1 MNDHGQAWRLKSLLP
16 AEAMQRFAECPF
28 LLVPVGGTALQ
39 SARLPL
45 GTDTIIVEHLADD
58 VSARRGIVRAPA
70 LEYGVHP
77 TTRASEGGV
86 ALRRK
91 TLHRVVNELIDSWET
106 GGGVRHF
113 VLLTALANEAHL
125 EALSTVRT
133 EEAEVHTVDIFGLD
147 FEQRLRSTTPG
158 ARLGELVTS
167 LMMHIAPAL
176 VGPMASGP
184 ATESVEMF
192 GEGAVFASPRTGQA
206 VYDFMLDRILHLVD
220 RAIAEG

>member
-1 MNDHGQAWRLKSLLP
+1 MSDQGRAWRLKSLLP
-16 AEAMQRFAECPF
+16 AEAMRHLAGRPF

-39 SARLPL
+39 SERLPL

-58 VSARRGIVRAPA
+58 VSARRRIVRAPA

-77 TTRASEGGV
+77 TSRASRGGV

-113 VLLTALANEAHL
+113 LLLTALANEAHL
-125 EALSTVRT
+125 EALSTIRT
-133 EEAEVHTVDIFGLD
+133 EDAEVYTVDVFGLD
-147 FEQRLRSTTPG
+147 FGHLLRSTTPA

-167 LMMHIAPAL
+167 LMLHIAPAL
-176 VGPMASGP
+176 VGPMADGP
-184 ATESVEMF
+184 ATESAELF
-192 GEGAVFASPRTGQA
+192 GEGAAVASPATGEA
-206 VYDFMLDRILHLVD
+206 VYQFLLERVLHLVD
-220 RAIAEG
+220 RTLAQG

>member
-1 MNDHGQAWRLKSLLP
+1 MSDQGRAWRLKSLLP
-16 AEAMQRFAECPF
+16 DEAMRRFAERPF
-28 LLVPVGGTALQ
+28 LLVPVGGTSLQ
-39 SARLPL
+39 SERLPL

-77 TTRASEGGV
+77 AARAARGGV

-91 TLHRVVNELIDSWET
+91 TLHRVVNELIDSWEK

-125 EALSTVRT
+125 EALSTIRT
-133 EEAEVHTVDIFGLD
+133 DTAEVYTVDVFGLD
-147 FEQRLRSTTPG
+147 FGPLLRSATPE

-167 LMMHIAPAL
+167 LMLYLAPAL
-176 VGPMASGP
+176 VGPGTAAA
-184 ATESVEMF
+184 ATESQELF
-192 GEGAVFASPRTGQA
+192 GEGVAQASPAAGEA
-206 VYDFMLDRILHLVD
+206 VYQFLLERILHLVD
-220 RAIAEG
+220 RTMTQG